1 MKTTADFLDDLRAK
15 LGLSSDN
22 KLAVAMGWKRQH
34 LSPFRQNRATF
45 SDETAVKIARL
56 LEVAP
61 DYIMACMAA
70 QRSKTPE
77 TRSAWE
83 RIARKVAAAVL
94 LCAGLSGLLHN
105 QNVRA
110 NPSSPLPG
118 PIYTY
123 AAIRDRR
130 RRGGTG
136 WRLGAA
142 LALSRLLR
150 ALMVAAA
157 LIAPS
162 ASWAADWTPADTG
175 WELAFQG
182 MLALDCLQTWKGSGA
197 DPQHFSEG
205 NGVLPPHPSK
215 GEIVAL
221 CAGVSLAHYGVSS
234 FIVSDGPGP
243 GKAFWQIGT
252 VLIEAGV
259 VVSNH
264 AAGVTL
270 RGSF

>member
-130 RRGGTG
+130 RQGGAG
-136 WRLGAA
+136 LRLGAA

-150 ALMVAAA
+150 ALMVAAMLA
-157 LIAPS
+157 APG
-162 ASWAADWTPADTG
+162 ASWAADDWTG
-175 WELAFQG
+175 WDTTRELGYQG
-182 MLALDCLQTWKGSGA
+182 ALLVDCSQTWRGSVEHPGQFEETNPVNGA
-197 DPQHFSEG
+197 
-205 NGVLPPHPSK
+205 HPSR
-215 GEIVAL
+215 GRVAL
-221 CAGVSLAHYGVSS
+221 ACLGSSAGHYLISRWLS
-234 FIVSDGPGP
+234 PKSREL
-243 GKAFWQIGT
+243 WQNVT
-252 VLIEAGV
+252 LFAELYAVANNNEAG
-259 VVSNH
+259 
-264 AAGVTL
+264 L
-270 RGSF
+270 RVGITF